1 MCLWSQHKGQKPKY
15 AVVWLSS
22 QSFIPWKRNTWTE
35 PVKNL
40 FITWSFSWLPEQNLS
55 SCFTKQLCLTFLLFT
70 LPIIIPIWF
79 TQKWKF
85 GNYSPNLIR
94 VDKQLINPA
103 HSSFSF
109 GIKFVDLV
117 SKSKAKRTEELTVFV
132 CSIAIL
138 VHPQSIYPVI
148 YICIYIYF
156 LYVLCTCTYMH
167 MYKCTYTFL

>member
-1 MCLWSQHKGQKPKY
+1 MCLWSQHKGQRPKY
-15 AVVWLSS
+15 TVVWLSS
-22 QSFIPWKRNTWTE
+22 QSFIPWKWNTWTE

-117 SKSKAKRTEELTVFV
+117 SKSKAKRAEELTVCLFHCHICAPTV
-132 CSIAIL
+132 YTSCIL
-138 VHPQSIYPVI
+138 
-148 YICIYIYF
+148 YICIYM
-156 LYVLCTCTYMH
+156 LPLCTVH
-167 MYKCTYTFL
+167 MYIYAHV